1 MHVSNINKFK
11 RNDVVAIMGGSW
23 SSFSQTVNVKN
34 GSEQSEE
41 TQELKN
47 AHHSR

>member
-11 RNDVVAIMGGSW
+11 RNYVVAIVGGSR
-23 SSFSQTVNVKN
+23 SSFSQTVNVEN

-47 AHHSR
+47 SQSR